1 MIPKKIGIF
10 NKRKFQ
16 SLPDVLEATLF
27 YSSNGPNQSFK
38 TLKRFKQWKLPLH
51 VLLCI
56 KRSVFIRKR
65 IHLAKILFRF
75 CRCRLVTEGLFYS
88 KQCEGID
95 AQLLRSKF
103 NAITFK

>member
-38 TLKRFKQWKLPLH
+38 TLKRFKQWTLPLH
-51 VLLCI
+51 V
-56 KRSVFIRKR
+56 
-65 IHLAKILFRF
+65 
-75 CRCRLVTEGLFYS
+75 
-88 KQCEGID
+88 
-95 AQLLRSKF
+95 
-103 NAITFK
+103 